1 MYDVL
6 LAGMPLVAFR
16 HLSLLHGRFRLTTEK
31 ELEEDL
37 ETLDGIA

>member
-16 HLSLLHGRFRLTTEK
+16 HLSLHGRSRLTTEK